1 MTHKENY
8 IDILSELNELRNRNA
23 ILDADLEKYHTYF
36 DNAPL
41 GIFRATLGGKYVEVN
56 NTFARMLGYNNP
68 LEVVRK
74 VKDIGTEIY
83 LSASERKKI
92 VRNLTIGKG
101 SLKYDTFFRRKDGTV
116 FPVRLYF
123 NLVRGNDGKSLFLSG
138 IVEDITEQKN
148 TEEYLLQER
157 NQLKTLIDSIPDYIY
172 LKDFNGR
179 FILSNQAFEKLVSC
193 RDSSDLLGK
202 SDNDI
207 KLSQLAAELLSNDDQ
222 ILAKGTTVNNRE
234 ISIHDKDK
242 KKIQYYFISKVP
254 LKDRKGRISGLVGIG
269 RDITFIKLAQQQISI
284 SQANLSAV
292 LESTKNL
299 IWSVDINFNIITANS
314 KFRDFFKSFY
324 GKEISMGDNI
334 LELLPEKARSK
345 WKNIYGRALKGENI
359 LKEEIYVREGNN
371 FFYENTVCP
380 IYDNERQITGITVI
394 STNITERKIAE
405 AAIKE
410 SEEIFRQLAENTNDV
425 FILAGKT
432 SVLYVNPSFERVY
445 GISANELIVKPDL
458 LHEIVYQPDK
468 TDYQKFVK
476 KELSGKATG
485 KGFQYR
491 IQRPDGEIKNVWTRI
506 FQVKNQEGKVYRFV
520 YVTSDMTGLIELET
534 TIINTKNQ
542 QKAILDNIPYL
553 AWLKDNQG
561 RYIIVNEPF
570 AKFYQRKV
578 SDIIGKTDF
587 DICPREL
594 AEEYQQNDEEVK
606 KSGKRQLLEQVEE
619 YRKGHIWSETYKTP
633 IFNERGE
640 VIGITG
646 ISRDVSERKMME
658 KTLRER
664 EEHFRALLQNSSD
677 AISILDQE
685 GNIIFESSYRNK
697 ILDFERDELLNK
709 PIFDIVHP
717 DDIDEFRQTFKE
729 VLEKP
734 KTQIKKEY
742 RSLHKNKRWI
752 YVESIFSNQLSN
764 PFIRGI
770 IVNSRDISERKMS
783 ELKERVYHD
792 NLLFLSNSALDLLG
806 LESREEIY
814 GYIAD
819 KLFIFLDNAVVIV
832 TSYRESEND
841 FYVESVAGLPEHI
854 DQINNIIGRPLKSL
868 RFGFDNIS
876 GMVDYAGTIISIKDE
891 MIKGDLGD
899 ISNEQLIKIK
909 NLLKIHKIYN
919 IGLARYNKLLGN
931 VTILTLNKS
940 IIKFKHIIE
949 TFIHQVSVVLH
960 RSMLE
965 YELIKAKEKA
975 EESDKLKTAF
985 LANMSHEIR
994 TPMNGILGFAEMLND
1009 ESLNVTNRRKY
1020 LEIINSNGKML
1031 INLIDD
1037 IIDFAKIEAG
1047 QVNIIFDDFSLNNLL
1062 DQVRSS
1068 FMTERLRKNKSNVKI
1083 KVQKSFNKDNCYIRT
1098 DPNRLRQIL
1107 TNLVGNSI
1115 KFTQEG
1121 FIEFGYK
1128 LYEDNQLLFYVKDT
1142 GIGIPE
1148 DKIGLIFERFIQAD
1162 SSSTRK
1168 YGGSGLGLAI
1178 SKGLVELLGGKMW
1191 AESTINV
1198 GSTFYFTIPYVR
1210 ATKKDEELLVK
1221 QKPKTDYFW
1230 EGKTF
1235 LIAEDDK
1242 FSYKFLEG
1250 FLKQTNANV
1259 LHAADG
1265 IEAVNICRNNA
1276 NIDLILMDIQMP
1288 EMNGLEATEEIKK
1301 FNKKIPVI
1309 AQTANAISEEKQ
1321 KCLLAG
1327 CDDFISK
1334 PINIAELYAKIDKW
1348 LSVKQS

>member
-1 MTHKENY
+1 M
-8 IDILSELNELRNRNA
+8 
-23 ILDADLEKYHTYF
+23 
-36 DNAPL
+36 
-41 GIFRATLGGKYVEVN
+41 
-56 NTFARMLGYNNP
+56 
-68 LEVVRK
+68 
-74 VKDIGTEIY
+74 
-83 LSASERKKI
+83 
-92 VRNLTIGKG
+92 
-101 SLKYDTFFRRKDGTV
+101 
-116 FPVRLYF
+116 
-123 NLVRGNDGKSLFLSG
+123 
-138 IVEDITEQKN
+138 
-148 TEEYLLQER
+148 
-157 NQLKTLIDSIPDYIY
+157 
-172 LKDFNGR
+172 
-179 FILSNQAFEKLVSC
+179 
-193 RDSSDLLGK
+193 
-202 SDNDI
+202 
-207 KLSQLAAELLSNDDQ
+207 
-222 ILAKGTTVNNRE
+222 
-234 ISIHDKDK
+234 
-242 KKIQYYFISKVP
+242 
-254 LKDRKGRISGLVGIG
+254 
-269 RDITFIKLAQQQISI
+269 
-284 SQANLSAV
+284 
-292 LESTKNL
+292 ESTKNL
-299 IWSVDINFNIITANS
+299 IWSVDINFNIITANNR
-314 KFRDFFKSFY
+314 FRDFFRNYY
-324 GKEISMGDNI
+324 GKEIKTGDNI
-334 LELLPEKARSK
+334 LKLLPDAVRSK
-345 WKNIYGRALKGENI
+345 WQNIYRRALKGEHI
-359 LKEEIYVREGNN
+359 LMDDSYVREGVSLY
-371 FFYENTVCP
+371 YENTICP
-380 IYDNERQITGITVI
+380 IYDHEKQITGITVI
-394 STNITERKIAE
+394 ATNITERKIAE

-425 FILAGKT
+425 FILAGK
-432 SVLYVNPSFERVY
+432 SAVLYVNQSFERVY
-445 GISANELIVKPDL
+445 GISTEELTANPDI
-458 LHEIVYQPDK
+458 LHKVVYQHDK
-468 TDYQKFVK
+468 NDYLKFVK
-476 KELSGKATG
+476 KELSGKKTG
-485 KGFQYR
+485 RGLQYR

-506 FQVKNQEGKVYRFV
+506 FQVKNQEGKVYRYV
-520 YVTSDMTGLIELET
+520 YVTSDMTELKELET

-570 AKFYQRKV
+570 AKYYQREV

-587 DICPREL
+587 DICPYEL
-594 AEEYQQNDEEVK
+594 AEEYQRNDEEVK

-619 YRKGHIWSETYKTP
+619 FQKGHIWSETYKTP
-633 IFNERGE
+633 IFNEKGE
-640 VIGITG
+640 IIGITG
-646 ISRDVSERKMME
+646 ISRDVSDRKLME
-658 KTLRER
+658 KALRER

-677 AISILDQE
+677 AISILDQD

-709 PIFDIVHP
+709 PVFDIVHP

-729 VLEKP
+729 VLENP
-734 KTQIKKEY
+734 KIQIKKEY

-770 IVNSRDISERKMS
+770 IINSRDISERKMS

-806 LESREEIY
+806 LESREDIY
-814 GYIAD
+814 AYIAD
-819 KLFIFLDNAVVIV
+819 KLFIFLENAVVIV
-832 TSYRESEND
+832 TSFRENEND
-841 FYVESVAGLPEHI
+841 FYVESVAGLPENVEM
-854 DQINNIIGRPLKSL
+854 INKIIGRPLKGL
-868 RFGFDNIS
+868 RFGFDNTS
-876 GMVDYAGTIISIKDE
+876 RMVDYAGTIISIKDE
-891 MIKGDLGD
+891 MINGNLGD
-899 ISNEQLIKIK
+899 ISVAQLGKIRDF
-909 NLLKIHKIYN
+909 LKIHKIYN

-1009 ESLNVTNRRKY
+1009 ESLNAANRRKY

-1047 QVNIIFDDFSLNNLL
+1047 QVNIVYDDFSLNNLL

-1068 FMTERLRKNKSNVKI
+1068 FMTERLRKNKSHVKI
-1083 KVQKSFNKDNCYIRT
+1083 RTQKSFSKDNCYIHS

-1128 LYEDNQLLFYVKDT
+1128 LHEGNQLLFYVKDT

-1178 SKGLVELLGGKMW
+1178 SKGLVEILGGKMW
-1191 AESTINV
+1191 AESTVNV
-1198 GSTFYFTIPYVR
+1198 GSTFYFTIPYIQAV
-1210 ATKKDEELLVK
+1210 KKDEDLQIR
-1221 QKPKTDYFW
+1221 QKPKTEYVW

-1250 FLKQTNANV
+1250 FLKQTRADV
-1259 LHAADG
+1259 LHASDG
-1265 IEAVNICRNNA
+1265 IEAVNICRNNT

-1309 AQTANAISEEKQ
+1309 AQTANAITEEKQ
-1321 KCLLAG
+1321 KCLMAG

-1334 PINIAELYAKIDKW
+1334 PINISELYAKIDKW